1 MNKTFPLYSSLSEEE
16 QKEIFELIRKCVELS
31 EQARREGI
39 LALEDGLNDLPKQ
52 VKGKCGLYIQLLLRL
67 VVDGTDGEAI
77 RFIGDNYIVSSCE
90 TDFERLSFCVIEEGV
105 LSIQCGD
112 NPRILAHKLLS
123 FTGHLDA
130 EKYLPELGIDW

>member
-52 VKGKCGLYIQLLLRL
+52 VKGRTYLLP
-67 VVDGTDGEAI
+67 A
-77 RFIGDNYIVSSCE
+77 
-90 TDFERLSFCVIEEGV
+90 
-105 LSIQCGD
+105 
-112 NPRILAHKLLS
+112 
-123 FTGHLDA
+123 
-130 EKYLPELGIDW
+130 